1 MIKIGTIDL
10 IGFLRGL
17 SPETI
22 AIAEGVL
29 TIVIVAIIYK
39 LISRYLNRV
48 GTRLELDE
56 HGLNSIRLVLRVLTI
71 LVGTS
76 ILFTVYQL
84 PTDLFVGGSALVG
97 AIVGFGSS
105 QTINNIAAGFYVIL
119 SRPFR
124 VKDYVKIG
132 DVEGQ
137 VEEIS
142 INYTKLYTPS
152 FNLLLL
158 PNTQVMSSRVVNCT
172 HEGFIK
178 YTFSMNIPHSDLSN
192 DDIENLC
199 IKPAIDDFVKLHSGM
214 HLRPPEYF
222 FEGNAP
228 LLRGFK
234 IRIFIPKG
242 EAKLL
247 YTYQP
252 ELYDMVVDRWD
263 RLKAE
268 RAAKRV

>member
-1 MIKIGTIDL
+1 MVSFDPL
-10 IGFLRGL
+10 AFLNGL

-22 AIAEGVL
+22 ALLEGGITLLAIA
-29 TIVIVAIIYK
+29 IVYK

-48 GTRLELDE
+48 GAQLELDE
-56 HGLNSIRLVLRVLTI
+56 HSLNSIRLILRVLTI

-178 YTFSMNIPHSDLSN
+178 YTFSMNITHSELSN
-192 DDIENLC
+192 DEIEALC
-199 IKPAIDDFVKLHSGM
+199 IRPAIDDFVKRHGGM
-214 HLRPPEYF
+214 QLRRPEYL
-222 FEGNAP
+222 FEGNQP
-228 LLRGFK
+228 MLRSFK
-234 IRIFIPKG
+234 VRIFIPKG

-263 RLKAE
+263 HLRAE
-268 RAAKRV
+268 RAAKRT